1 MSAKSI
7 FSHITFLR
15 LKNGK
20 KWVLL
25 EWMFEFRR
33 HFLRHTKF
41 CDQQVLKKKKL
52 FLNLGLKVGVCV
64 ITLKTH
70 CYC

>member
-25 EWMFEFRR
+25 EWMFEFSWG
-33 HFLRHTKF
+33 F
-41 CDQQVLKKKKL
+41 
-52 FLNLGLKVGVCV
+52 
-64 ITLKTH
+64 
-70 CYC
+70 

>member
-33 HFLRHTKF
+33 HFLRDTKF
-41 CDQQVLKKKKL
+41 CDQQVLKKK
-52 FLNLGLKVGVCV
+52 
-64 ITLKTH
+64 I
-70 CYC
+70 